1 MSTSPFLEVRSFAM
15 QEAEVFEVQPQAL
28 ASPFRSV
35 YETEGFSEI
44 SDPEAEAYMNFMTEL
59 YDQEM
64 DEALY
69 ELVDEARALHEESY
83 VPGSAFESERMLEQH
98 FAPLQQESERM
109 LESMAQHFANRD
121 PSSLS
126 ETELEVFE
134 AYQATAYLTPA
145 QEDFFGSLK
154 KLAKKAVSGAVS
166 LAKKGVKLATS
177 LGLGPIL
184 RQIVRLLNPLLKQ
197 VLQKA
202 IGKLPANLRP
212 IAQKLAEK
220 YAGIKP
226 AQSTATTPNNA
237 ATSTGDTST
246 SDTASLDAAMA
257 DASASTD
264 TTTPNATEIQEEF
277 NYQIANLIFAPGEV
291 EQELEVARVINESRQ
306 SSYDAAGELDAA
318 REKFI
323 NELQNLKE
331 GEDPTPYV
339 QNFIPALLPVLK
351 IGLRLAGRSRIVNF
365 LAGFLAKLIQKFV
378 DPQSA
383 KALSRAIVDTGL
395 RLINLEVTEQEEE
408 RLAPS
413 TVAATVEETIRKVA
427 AMPEYVFENQELLE
441 AFTLEAFEQA
451 AASYLPPILP
461 DSVYRQRPDLQEGRS
476 LGGTVWLGMPFRSR
490 KCCYRKCP
498 RSFKVRISPQMAE
511 AIETFEGETLSD
523 FFYEQMGLPAGETV
537 EAEVHLYE
545 ATNHTSL
552 GDIVRHESEA
562 EDFGASGEAG
572 TVQLHPLTPEVAG
585 LLLDDPSLGREMPAR
600 AMNSRQGIGSGQRM
614 YRLGL
619 SNTRA
624 RPLMVPGT
632 GKRSRV
638 RRRSGVKK
646 IRLDFNADQIKV
658 YFFLSETRSQQLAVN
673 LRKQSNVGSMIT
685 IPKRIIGKGIAPVF
699 SGLRPKYLQIIGGLL
714 PHQSSAAALSHIP
727 GQIRSSLSRALEGWL
742 ITALAD
748 DLKQNGQSYLK
759 ATEDPAD
766 GITIQ
771 FTFSQIPG
779 FGQIHTLLK
788 NRQPAPSN
796 FRFQSG
802 KPNVKVT
809 VVSGFRRD

>member
-1 MSTSPFLEVRSFAM
+1 MSNLTAPFLEVRSFQAL
-15 QEAEVFEVQPQAL
+15 ETEVYEVEPQAL
-28 ASPFRSV
+28 SSPFRTV
-35 YETEGFSEI
+35 YEVEGFSEVG
-44 SDPEAEAYMNFMTEL
+44 DPEAEAYMSFLNEL
-59 YDQEM
+59 YEQEM

-69 ELVDEARALHEESY
+69 ELMDEARGMHEESY
-83 VPGSAFESERMLEQH
+83 SPNSAFESERMLEQH

-126 ETELEVFE
+126 EAELEVFE

-154 KLAKKAVSGAVS
+154 KLAKKAVKGYVG
-166 LAKKGVKLATS
+166 LAKKGLQFAAK

-184 RQIVRLLNPLLKQ
+184 KKLLVLVKPLLKR
-197 VLQKA
+197 VLQMA
-202 IGKLPANLRP
+202 IGKLPVNLQP

-226 AQSTATTPNNA
+226 AQPATATA
-237 ATSTGDTST
+237 DATST
-246 SDTASLDAAMA
+246 DAASPDAMPA
-257 DASASTD
+257 DASTGMDASTGSD
-264 TTTPNATEIQEEF
+264 TTTPDATEIQQEF
-277 NYQIANLIFAPGEV
+277 NYQIANLVFAPGEV

-306 SSYDAAGELDAA
+306 SSYDAAGELDVA
-318 REKFI
+318 REQFI

-339 QNFIPALLPVLK
+339 QNFIPALLPILK
-351 IGLRLAGRSRIVNF
+351 VGLRLAGRPRIVNYI
-365 LAGFLAKLIQKFV
+365 AGLVAKLIQKFV
-378 DPQSA
+378 DPQNA

-427 AMPEYVFENQELLE
+427 AMPEYVLENQELLE

-585 LLLDDPSLGREMPAR
+585 LLLDDPSLGREMPAK
-600 AMNSRQGIGSGQRM
+600 AMTSRQGIGSGQRM

-646 IRLDFNADQIKV
+646 IRLDFQSDQIGV
-658 YFFLSETRSQQLAVN
+658 YFFLSETRAQQLAVS
-673 LRKQSNVGSMIT
+673 LRKQTHAGTMIT
-685 IPKRIIGKGIAPVF
+685 TLKRIIKRGISPTLG
-699 SGLRPKYLQIIGGLL
+699 GLRPKYLQIVGGLT
-714 PHQSSAAALSHIP
+714 PGQSSGSALQQIP
-727 GQIRSSLSRALEGWL
+727 GTVRQSLSRALEGWL
-742 ITALAD
+742 LTALAD
-748 DLKQNGQSYLK
+748 DLKQNAQSFIK
-759 ATEDPAD
+759 ASEDPAD
-766 GITIQ
+766 GITIK
-771 FTFSQIPG
+771 FMLSQIPG
-779 FGQIHTLLK
+779 FSQVRTMLK
-788 NRQPAPSN
+788 TKQPAPSN
-796 FRFQSG
+796 LGFQSG
-802 KPNVKVT
+802 KPTVKVT
-809 VVSGFRRD
+809 VGSGFRRD